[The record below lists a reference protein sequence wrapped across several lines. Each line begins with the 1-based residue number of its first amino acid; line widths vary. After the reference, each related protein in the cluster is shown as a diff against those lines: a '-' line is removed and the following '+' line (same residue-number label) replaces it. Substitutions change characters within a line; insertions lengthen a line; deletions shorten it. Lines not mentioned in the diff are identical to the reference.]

1 MLWRGRISR
10 RALFQFDGPK
20 GQCTKKCAG
29 STPRGSSPPTILAP
43 KPRPTHDDAPKGKRQ
58 SHNANRDLPRQC
70 PMLFIHR
77 VAFPP
82 DSGLE
87 HLGRRGAEFREQVT
101 HRRSREGG
109 FVLRGSERCLV
120 RDAASSGLGRAV
132 GVCGWGEASARRA
145 VDGFGT
151 EEG

>member
-1 MLWRGRISR
+1 
-10 RALFQFDGPK
+10 
-20 GQCTKKCAG
+20 
-29 STPRGSSPPTILAP
+29 
-43 KPRPTHDDAPKGKRQ
+43 
-58 SHNANRDLPRQC
+58 
-70 PMLFIHR
+70 MLFVHR

-87 HLGRRGAEFREQVT
+87 HLGRRGAEFREQVA

-120 RDAASSGLGRAV
+120 RDAAASGLVGAV
-132 GVCGWGEASARRA
+132 GMCGWGEASASVA